1 METFATLAEVAPKP
15 ECLFHR
21 KQHGLCF
28 EAATAVY
35 VDLPSYGSGKH
46 LVSSKHT
53 PYEEGWGTEI
63 IRLEKKRFWGDI
75 IAVIQ
80 HKQGGHQKKEGTKVH
95 SRRLRDSGYKLTLL
109 IMSR

>member
-1 METFATLAEVAPKP
+1 MPVLRMKCIETSFWPCTALGSGEMETFATLAEVAPKP

-53 PYEEGWGTEI
+53 PYEEG
-63 IRLEKKRFWGDI
+63 
-75 IAVIQ
+75 
-80 HKQGGHQKKEGTKVH
+80 
-95 SRRLRDSGYKLTLL
+95 
-109 IMSR
+109 